1 MMRAALAL
9 LALVPATALRV
20 TVLGGNGYVGQR
32 VCEKLVARGCDVT
45 SISKSGK
52 APSGAWT
59 QSVKWVANDLTR
71 GSRQEL
77 EAAVGQPDVAV
88 SCVGTVGFDGRGLE
102 LGNGVANVR
111 AAEALK
117 GVQRYVLVSVAS
129 EVAAAKG
136 WLPGYFEFY
145 FKGKAMAE
153 AAAAEAA
160 GEGNAYVVKP
170 SFIYGGDSFELFPPR
185 VASGYGAAIEEILSN
200 AIITKIADVLPGL
213 LKVALRPPSSV
224 DAVAEACV
232 RCAVGDCATTVLDVT
247 VAINEAA
254 GADKA
259 TGFSDFVGGL
269 STN

>member
-1 MMRAALAL
+1 M
-9 LALVPATALRV
+9 
-20 TVLGGNGYVGQR
+20 LGGNGYVGQR

-117 GVQRYVLVSVAS
+117 GVQRFAVHESNFAALV
-129 EVAAAKG
+129 
-136 WLPGYFEFY
+136 
-145 FKGKAMAE
+145 MAE
-153 AAAAEAA
+153 SRPARHRRDACSTAWRCRFLAARRNHHGRMTHWLICAQ
-160 GEGNAYVVKP
+160 
-170 SFIYGGDSFELFPPR
+170 
-185 VASGYGAAIEEILSN
+185 
-200 AIITKIADVLPGL
+200 
-213 LKVALRPPSSV
+213 ALRIGISSV
-224 DAVAEACV
+224 RSGRRE
-232 RCAVGDCATTVLDVT
+232 GL
-247 VAINEAA
+247 AA
-254 GADKA
+254 R
-259 TGFSDFVGGL
+259 L
-269 STN
+269 L

>member
-102 LGNGVANVR
+102 LGNGVANVL
-111 AAEALK
+111 AAEALLEAH
-117 GVQRYVLVSVAS
+117 GAVTS
-129 EVAAAKG
+129 E
-136 WLPGYFEFY
+136 PG
-145 FKGKAMAE
+145 A
-153 AAAAEAA
+153 
-160 GEGNAYVVKP
+160 
-170 SFIYGGDSFELFPPR
+170 
-185 VASGYGAAIEEILSN
+185 
-200 AIITKIADVLPGL
+200 
-213 LKVALRPPSSV
+213 
-224 DAVAEACV
+224 
-232 RCAVGDCATTVLDVT
+232 
-247 VAINEAA
+247 
-254 GADKA
+254 
-259 TGFSDFVGGL
+259 
-269 STN
+269 

>member
-52 APSGAWT
+52 APSGGAWT

-117 GVQRYVLVSVAS
+117 GVQRFAVHESNFAALV
-129 EVAAAKG
+129 
-136 WLPGYFEFY
+136 
-145 FKGKAMAE
+145 MAE
-153 AAAAEAA
+153 SRPARHRRDACSTAWRCRFLAARRSQHGRVIVEKCAPDTLVDFHTGGVFVRDDGRDTSPGLGR
-160 GEGNAYVVKP
+160 GEYTCGPARSRVCAR
-170 SFIYGGDSFELFPPR
+170 GRDR
-185 VASGYGAAIEEILSN
+185 VAR
-200 AIITKIADVLPGL
+200 L
-213 LKVALRPPSSV
+213 L
-224 DAVAEACV
+224 
-232 RCAVGDCATTVLDVT
+232 
-247 VAINEAA
+247 
-254 GADKA
+254 
-259 TGFSDFVGGL
+259 
-269 STN
+269 

>member
-1 MMRAALAL
+1 MMRAALVL
-9 LALVPATALRV
+9 LALVQATALRV

-32 VCEKLVARGCDVT
+32 VCEKLVERGCDVT

-117 GVQRYVLVSVAS
+117 GVQRFAVHESNFAGLGVDTCSTAWRCRFLADSATHWLICAQALRIGIRSVRS
-129 EVAAAKG
+129 GRGEG
-136 WLPGYFEFY
+136 L
-145 FKGKAMAE
+145 
-153 AAAAEAA
+153 AA
-160 GEGNAYVVKP
+160 G
-170 SFIYGGDSFELFPPR
+170 
-185 VASGYGAAIEEILSN
+185 
-200 AIITKIADVLPGL
+200 L
-213 LKVALRPPSSV
+213 L
-224 DAVAEACV
+224 
-232 RCAVGDCATTVLDVT
+232 
-247 VAINEAA
+247 
-254 GADKA
+254 
-259 TGFSDFVGGL
+259 
-269 STN
+269 

>member
-32 VCEKLVARGCDVT
+32 GCEVT

-88 SCVGTVGFDGRGLE
+88 SCVGTVGFDGWGLE

-117 GVQRYVLVSVAS
+117 GVQCFVLVSVAS

-145 FKGKAMAE
+145 FKGKA
-153 AAAAEAA
+153 
-160 GEGNAYVVKP
+160 
-170 SFIYGGDSFELFPPR
+170 
-185 VASGYGAAIEEILSN
+185 
-200 AIITKIADVLPGL
+200 
-213 LKVALRPPSSV
+213 
-224 DAVAEACV
+224 
-232 RCAVGDCATTVLDVT
+232 
-247 VAINEAA
+247 
-254 GADKA
+254 
-259 TGFSDFVGGL
+259 
-269 STN
+269 

>member
-1 MMRAALAL
+1 MRAAILS
-9 LALVPATALRV
+9 LALVQATALRV

-117 GVQRYVLVSVAS
+117 GVQRFAVHESNFAALV
-129 EVAAAKG
+129 
-136 WLPGYFEFY
+136 
-145 FKGKAMAE
+145 MAE
-153 AAAAEAA
+153 SRPARHRRDACSTAWRCRFLAARRNHHGRMTHWLICAQ
-160 GEGNAYVVKP
+160 
-170 SFIYGGDSFELFPPR
+170 
-185 VASGYGAAIEEILSN
+185 
-200 AIITKIADVLPGL
+200 
-213 LKVALRPPSSV
+213 ALRIGISSV
-224 DAVAEACV
+224 RSGRRE
-232 RCAVGDCATTVLDVT
+232 GL
-247 VAINEAA
+247 AA
-254 GADKA
+254 R
-259 TGFSDFVGGL
+259 L
-269 STN
+269 L